1 MLDGPGQYENK
12 MSMPL
17 SMPTLWQAIVVCTKK
32 APFGKAFCLGRTG
45 PGFVYNFMNGR
56 AMGAVGLDQCWA
68 NKFLKSLHMV

>member
-1 MLDGPGQYENK
+1 MLVGFALS

-56 AMGAVGLDQCWA
+56 AMGAVGLGPVLDKQV
-68 NKFLKSLHMV
+68 LKISTDG